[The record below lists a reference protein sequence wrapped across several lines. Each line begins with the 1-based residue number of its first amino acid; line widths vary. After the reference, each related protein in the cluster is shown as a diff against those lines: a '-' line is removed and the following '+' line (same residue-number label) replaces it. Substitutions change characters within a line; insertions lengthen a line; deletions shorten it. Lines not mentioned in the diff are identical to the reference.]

1 MHVFLFFFFLMIRRP
16 PRSTLFPYTTLFR
29 SLKADAPYFEAA
41 FHARFA
47 RQLAEMGYRIER
59 TVKGW
64 ELAGVPQR
72 VLDEFSRRTGEIEQ
86 KAKEVG
92 ITSARGEDG
101 LAGPTRG
108 RRQKNLTQAGF
119 GAVWGKKDFA
129 DERGAL

>member
-47 RQLAEMGYRIER
+47 RQLAEVGYRIER
-59 TVKGW
+59 TAKGW

-72 VLDEFSRRTGEIEQ
+72 GLDEFSDRKRTPLKSRHPLISYAVFCFEKKKKHVAHRR
-86 KAKEVG
+86 
-92 ITSARGEDG
+92 D
-101 LAGPTRG
+101 
-108 RRQKNLTQAGF
+108 
-119 GAVWGKKDFA
+119 D
-129 DERGAL
+129 D